1 MQIITTDYYVGD
13 DLTLICD
20 LEYHPADPG
29 QPDPERGD
37 CCPPSPAECYL
48 IKACIQCVDG
58 CMVDVTQLIS
68 DDLRDL
74 IEITAGGDL

>member
-1 MQIITTDYYVGD
+1 MQIITTDHYVGD

-58 CMVDVTQLIS
+58 CLVDVTPLIS